1 MRGEHLTSKLSLAA
15 AWLLV
20 TGVCPIYRVDEFS
33 PCLCSMALMIELMV
47 VLFTVYLAGGM
58 VLLLWGVDAILG
70 DGYSI

>member
-1 MRGEHLTSKLSLAA
+1 MLGVHLTSKLSLAA